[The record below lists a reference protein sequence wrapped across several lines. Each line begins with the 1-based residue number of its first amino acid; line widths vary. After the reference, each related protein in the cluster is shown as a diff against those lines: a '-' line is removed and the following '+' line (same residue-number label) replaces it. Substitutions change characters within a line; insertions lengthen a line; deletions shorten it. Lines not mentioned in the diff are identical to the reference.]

1 MTSRALITA
10 VITTAIAAGPAL
22 AQEDHPHDHAVSSLS
37 GPVVSGH
44 PVPDVET
51 VPWVGDME
59 NLTYS
64 NPFGQEIGP
73 VWYDGKLGYAIHGG
87 EVWIDPDRT
96 KWANQYMPVY
106 SVDGGPDGGPERV
119 DGQHIIYDTAPG
131 DEAYS
136 PIWRHHW
143 VIVPR
148 DYESNSLRSLADI
161 QDSDY
166 RLITTDNYF
175 N

>member
-1 MTSRALITA
+1 MLRRVL
-10 VITTAIAAGPAL
+10 AIAGLSSAIAVTPAFG
-22 AQEDHPHDHAVSSLS
+22 QEGHPHDHATPLT
-37 GPVVSGH
+37 GPVVAGH
-44 PVPDVET
+44 AAPGVET
-51 VPWVGDME
+51 VRWVGERE

-64 NPFGQEIGP
+64 NPFGQDIGP

-87 EVWIDPDRT
+87 QVWIDPERT

-106 SVDGGPDGGPERV
+106 SMDGGADGAPERV
-119 DGQHIIYDTAPG
+119 EGQHIIYDTAPG

-136 PIWRHHW
+136 PIWRHNW

-148 DYESNSLRSLADI
+148 DYESNALRSVADI
-161 QDSDY
+161 RSSDY
-166 RLITTDNYF
+166 RIVTTDDYF